1 MGVVN
6 KGVVMN
12 LSEFKKR
19 VKRKHNDW
27 SVMWQDERSSAILSE
42 AKSLYL
48 NGKITERTFMAA
60 KNWAKKEIDRK
71 IYMGGEMYV

>member
-1 MGVVN
+1 
-6 KGVVMN
+6 MN
-12 LSEFKKR
+12 LKELKKH
-19 VKRKHNDW
+19 VKRKHRDW

-48 NGKITERTFMAA
+48 KGKISERTFMAS

-71 IYMGGEMYV
+71 IYMGGELYV